1 VPSVDIDGVA
11 VHYQQVGSG
20 PELVMVHGLLSSL
33 AFWYLHAL
41 PLLARDFRVTVYDL
55 RGHGLTAMPRIGYTS
70 RHLAGDLDV
79 LLDRLEIDSIHL
91 VGHSYGGAVALHFA
105 LLHPDR
111 VRSLVAA
118 DAQVPALP
126 PRPPQRGT
134 ARWRAAMDTLR
145 ERGYDIPEDTPR
157 VAFGFV
163 EELARQPTGPDATAL
178 LAAPLDPSSN
188 AQQRWRQLM
197 GTTTAPRELS
207 STAGLTARR
216 IRTLGCPTLAL
227 YGEHS
232 FARPTQRA
240 LQRNLRNCR
249 PALIRGGGHLFPARQ
264 PDTFARAVREF
275 ALERP
280 TMTTTGE
287 SR

>member
-1 VPSVDIDGVA
+1 MPRLDIDGVR
-11 VHYQQVGSG
+11 VHYQQAGRG

-55 RGHGLTAMPRIGYTS
+55 RGHGLTAMPRGGYTS
-70 RHLAGDLDV
+70 RHLAGDLAA
-79 LLDRLEIDSIHL
+79 LLDRLGIERSHL

-105 LLHPDR
+105 LLHPLR
-111 VRSLVAA
+111 VQSLVAA

-134 ARWRAAMDTLR
+134 ARWQAAMDTLR
-145 ERGYDIPEDTPR
+145 QRGYDIPEDTPR

-163 EELARQPTGPDATAL
+163 EELAREPEGPDAAAL
-178 LAAPLDPSSN
+178 LAAPLDPRSS

-197 GTTTAPRELS
+197 RTTTAPRELN

-216 IRTLGCPTLAL
+216 IRTLRCPTLAL
-227 YGEHS
+227 YGERS

-240 LQRNLRNCR
+240 LERNLRNCR
-249 PALIRGGGHLFPARQ
+249 PAIVRGAGHLFPARQ
-264 PDTFARAVREF
+264 TDAFVGAVREF
-275 ALERP
+275 AL
-280 TMTTTGE
+280 GGGA
-287 SR
+287 